1 MSRTTALNIILATI
15 VAGLVATFVFLLAT
29 DESPVPTTTTT
40 TTTTVPETTT
50 TTTTTTTTI
59 PPTTTTTTTSTV
71 PPPTTVVPTERFF
84 VGVLVVNG
92 TSAGERLQP
101 VINTL
106 TDRGYFDVRG
116 VVGATQAQETTIY
129 YVEPFL
135 GEAQIVA
142 TDLGYRLD
150 EIPILP
156 ASEAPPVSGIGG
168 AKVIVY
174 LGPGELPAPH
184 CAPSKS
190 CASLMAARWRS
201 PSRPATEPRRCR
213 SRSTT
218 SASTSWSSTDSTPAF
233 RTTGSSGPPSGSRIS
248 VRPP

>member
-15 VAGLVATFVFLLAT
+15 VAGLVATFVFLEVT
-29 DESPVPTTTTT
+29 EESAVPTTTTT
-40 TTTTVPETTT
+40 TTTTIPPTTT

-71 PPPTTVVPTERFF
+71 PPPTTEVPTERFF

-106 TDRGYFDVRG
+106 SDRGYFDVRG

-135 GEAQIVA
+135 GEAEVVA
-142 TDLGYRLD
+142 LDLGYELD
-150 EIPILP
+150 DIEILP
-156 ASEAPPVSGIGG
+156 VSEMPPVSGVGV

-174 LGPGELPAPH
+174 LGPGAMPEPP
-184 CAPSKS
+184 PI
-190 CASLMAARWRS
+190 
-201 PSRPATEPRRCR
+201 TEP
-213 SRSTT
+213 
-218 SASTSWSSTDSTPAF
+218 
-233 RTTGSSGPPSGSRIS
+233 PPSE
-248 VRPP
+248 

>member
-15 VAGLVATFVFLLAT
+15 VAGLVATFVFLEVT
-29 DESPVPTTTTT
+29 EESAVPTTTTT
-40 TTTTVPETTT
+40 TTTTIPPTTT

-71 PPPTTVVPTERFF
+71 PPPTTEVPTERFF

-106 TDRGYFDVRG
+106 SDRGYFDVRG

-135 GEAQIVA
+135 GEAEVVA
-142 TDLGYRLD
+142 LDLGYELD
-150 EIPILP
+150 DIEILP
-156 ASEAPPVSGIGG
+156 VSEMPPVSGVGV

-174 LGPGELPAPH
+174 LGPGAMPEPP
-184 CAPSKS
+184 PI
-190 CASLMAARWRS
+190 
-201 PSRPATEPRRCR
+201 TEPP
-213 SRSTT
+213 
-218 SASTSWSSTDSTPAF
+218 PAE
-233 RTTGSSGPPSGSRIS
+233 
-248 VRPP
+248 